1 MTQQSIK
8 LTIKKGDIVV
18 TLTKT
23 KPVPLDVKE
32 VTDVLAGVHAEED
45 YGSFMRGR
53 DVRRRALPE
62 ELPEDI
68 NGEPTLNASFGNFRK
83 INF

>member
-1 MTQQSIK
+1 MAF
-8 LTIKKGDIVV
+8 

-32 VTDVLAGVHAEED
+32 VTDVLAGVKNPSEND
-45 YGSFMRGR
+45 YVCPGFMCGR
-53 DVRRRALPE
+53 DIRRKALPK

-68 NGEPTLNASFGNFRK
+68 NGEPSESASFGNLRK
-83 INF
+83 IQF